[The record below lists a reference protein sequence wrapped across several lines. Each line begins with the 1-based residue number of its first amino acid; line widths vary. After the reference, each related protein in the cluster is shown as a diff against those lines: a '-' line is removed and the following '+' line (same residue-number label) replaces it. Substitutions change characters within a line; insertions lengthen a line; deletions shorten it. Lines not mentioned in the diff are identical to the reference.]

1 MPRLLSL
8 ALLLLVAMAARA
20 DDASSAAAEAEAE
33 RVAERLLQAIGGR
46 ERWAALRGTVN
57 DSEQHVDEAPYV
69 WRAVIHMDFITPR
82 FRIDSRSGD
91 LRVVRVIDSERDWR
105 INREGRVL
113 PLDPALRAADLR
125 WYQAHVYRTLHRI
138 AARDPLLSLG
148 LAADGRLEVFEQGA
162 RIAWYRLDGLNQPM
176 AFGAHEDERGTLS
189 GPWSF
194 VQDGIHHP
202 LWVSSPD
209 ASWRA
214 RLVALQTNPNLPD
227 TLFARPEVAVPGND

>member
-1 MPRLLSL
+1 MSRLLTV
-8 ALLLLVAMAARA
+8 ALLLLI
-20 DDASSAAAEAEAE
+20 AAAAAHAEGTATARPEAE
-33 RVAERLLQAIGGR
+33 RVAERLLEAIGGR
-46 ERWAALRGTVN
+46 QRWAALRGTVN

-69 WRAVIHMDFITPR
+69 WRAVIHMDFTTPR
-82 FRIDSRSGD
+82 FRIDSRSGE
-91 LRVVRVIDSERDWR
+91 LHVVRVVDGERDWR
-105 INREGRVL
+105 INREGAVL
-113 PLDPALRAADLR
+113 AMEPALRAADLR

-138 AARDPLLSLG
+138 AARDPALSLG
-148 LAADGRLEVFEQGA
+148 LAADGRLEVFEHGA
-162 RIAWYRLDGLNQPM
+162 RIAWYRLDGLGQPM

-214 RLVALQTNPNLPD
+214 RLLALQTNPDLPD
-227 TLFARPEVAVPGND
+227 SLFARPEVALQGND

>member
-1 MPRLLSL
+1 MSRLLSI
-8 ALLLLVAMAARA
+8 ALLMLIAVAARA
-20 DDASSAAAEAEAE
+20 EDASSAAAEAE
-33 RVAERLLQAIGGR
+33 RVAERLLEAIGGR

-69 WRAVIHMDFITPR
+69 WRAVIHMDFTTPR

-91 LRVVRVIDSERDWR
+91 LHVVRVIDGERDWR
-105 INREGRVL
+105 INREGAAL
-113 PLDPALRAADLR
+113 ALEPALRAADLR

-138 AARDPLLSLG
+138 AARDPALSLG
-148 LAADGRLEVFEQGA
+148 LAADGRLEVLEHGV
-162 RIAWYRLDGLNQPM
+162 RIAWYRLDGRGQPQ

-189 GPWSF
+189 GPWDF

-202 LWVSSPD
+202 IWVSSPD

-214 RLVALQTNPNLPD
+214 RLVALQTNPALPN
-227 TLFARPEVAVPGND
+227 TLFARPEGAAPGRD